1 MGFILYFC
9 THNVQCYI
17 KMKRPFLLALALL
30 LLATVAQGQQRD
42 RRVDLHISCGT
53 KASVSSTGRLWIASR
68 CGEVYT
74 ADSIGATWRTISPR
88 HDHTGEIIIP
98 FGDRVALHAG
108 YIPIHR
114 PKTRGYDLQYDCLF
128 RTETGGQQWDTVQF
142 GKGNHWLKGH
152 HYTSDGHL
160 WIGSSQATR
169 PGCLFF
175 SADSGRTFTTLRSEF
190 DTAMGIV
197 DVYMMDKSN
206 GVIAGFDNQIYV
218 TTDNWRTYRRLPT
231 PRDQGLHRRW
241 RTEKVRPWHGMLL
254 VRQRDSSFYSPAD
267 NIQWQYTPLADFEV
281 DTVNGNLWAITDS
294 GQLVLMQDMQHRQ
307 VVKDS
312 IDLPFDNICGTLGGN
327 IYLFTSA
334 GMVRVSP
341 DGQADTSGFYTEEKT
356 LEEVFA
362 ELIDWHGEYASEYLT
377 TFSHGGRLWR
387 TDGTSIYLQDALGW
401 YRVAKPLGIRE
412 MHADPDRED
421 RVVILRG
428 DGMNY
433 SVDTAGH
440 IEPYT
445 YLQPLSHFVESGL
458 QSVEIKTYVSGCFHY
473 DEHVVSFTRE
483 GDRLRECE
491 NTVDSNRL
499 VTRSVVADSIER
511 TLLRMGERYS
521 LFPSP
526 CDFGLKEGD
535 VDLEKV
541 YLGDHGWCTSGSG
554 YGLVFINRKG
564 DTLIARGHSDVNCGN
579 YFPWMLPMTFKGD
592 SAAFVTYQPMLWK
605 ALLPMMPEGMMH
617 RSFLSNSSLVG
628 LRPGDLLFFADSKGM
643 GDAIKESTGH
653 YTHVAIVESTTRDT
667 VWVIDATPEE
677 GVARRPLRYRR
688 GFFPDIYRLKAD
700 ISNVEIDSI
709 LNRAR
714 SYIGQP
720 YDDAFLPD
728 NGAMYCSELVYE
740 CYLDE
745 FHSGNYPGDHLFEAK
760 PMNWRNAKGKLPRY
774 WKKHFRKLRMKVPEG
789 VPGTN
794 PTDLSRSPLLRKL

>member
-1 MGFILYFC
+1 MKKTIL
-9 THNVQCYI
+9 I
-17 KMKRPFLLALALL
+17 IAL

-108 YIPIHR
+108 YIPIDR
-114 PKTRGYDLQYDCLF
+114 PETRNFDPQYDCLF
-128 RTETGGQQWDTVQF
+128 RTETEGQQWDTVQF

-190 DTAMGIV
+190 DTAVGIV

-356 LEEVFA
+356 ISEMFDEKIA
-362 ELIDWHGEYASEYLT
+362 EYSQYGSDYAARLFPTFGHGD
-377 TFSHGGRLWR
+377 RLWR

-401 YRVAKPLGIRE
+401 YRVAKPHGIRE

-421 RVVILRG
+421 RVVILRA
-428 DGMNY
+428 DGRNY

-445 YLQPLSHFVESGL
+445 YSQPLARFLESGL
-458 QSVEIKTYVSGCFHY
+458 KSVGIQTYEGGCFHF
-473 DEHVVSFTRE
+473 DEQLITYTRK
-483 GDRLRECE
+483 GDLLREKE
-491 NTVDSNRL
+491 NTIEKKRHAKRTFPVDTLERALRRL
-499 VTRSVVADSIER
+499 
-511 TLLRMGERYS
+511 GEVYS
-521 LFPSP
+521 LFPTP
-526 CDFGLKEGD
+526 GDFGLQEGE
-535 VDLEKV
+535 VDLHKV
-541 YLGDHGWCTSGSG
+541 FKRDGRCSSYSG
-554 YGLVFINRKG
+554 YRIVFVNRQG
-564 DTLIARGHSDVNCGN
+564 DTLRVNGNSNADCGE
-579 YFPWMLPMTFKGD
+579 YFPWMLPMKVSGGGE
-592 SAAFVTYQPMLWK
+592 SFVPYQPLLWQ
-605 ALLPMMPEGMMH
+605 ALRPMMPEDMMH
-617 RSFLSNSSLVG
+617 RRFLNNNSLVD
-628 LRPGDLLFFADSKGM
+628 LRPGDLLFFRDTTGM
-643 GDAIKESTGH
+643 GSAVRESTGE
-653 YTHVAIVESTTRDT
+653 YTHVALVESVDDT
-667 VWVIDATPEE
+667 VWIIDATQKH
-677 GVARRPLRYRR
+677 GVSRRPLSMSEGGCRR
-688 GFFPDIYRLKAD
+688 AD
-700 ISNVEIDSI
+700 VFRMEGVCCRIDSV
-709 LNRAR
+709 LMRAR
-714 SYIGQP
+714 SFIGQP
-720 YDDAFLPD
+720 YDNAFMPD

-740 CYLDE
+740 CYLMCD
-745 FHSGNYPGDHLFEAK
+745 GQHLFEAK
-760 PMNWRNAKGKLPRY
+760 PMNWRDKEGNLPQYWQEHFKKLGMP
-774 WKKHFRKLRMKVPEG
+774 VPEG

-794 PTDLSRSPLLRKL
+794 PTDLSRSPQLHRVATGR